1 MRGSFIAEAI
11 SRPVAETASQVR
23 LAVTFD
29 KRLNNSMKKIS
40 APEIFLLITLSIFGL
55 LAIWWLPVGAGYDE
69 ETHLVRVWE
78 MSSFDMLP
86 NNVGEAQ
93 EPFPTIYWDL
103 SYRRQFFV
111 RPVDANFWDEYGS
124 LPLDTWD
131 YEYGLTTRSVYSP
144 PLLLPQALVVRYAG
158 RSLGWA
164 ALPVFYLT
172 RLAGWLAYLVLV
184 WVAVRLIPYGKWI
197 LALLAV
203 SPVAIL
209 QAATISADS
218 ISNGIAFL
226 FIGGILAIAQNKE
239 IGWKKWWGILL
250 LVFILF
256 MAKVNLLFLILLL
269 ALISP
274 KRYQKKIMLPLLVV
288 LLVVLFLS
296 EVVGWSVLA
305 YPRLGTPPEG
315 TDPIGQVQFILT
327 HLPTALGVVFG
338 HALRTLGERL
348 RDWMAIYGY
357 NYWPVP
363 KVTYWLYAASLV
375 FALFVK
381 RDDETI
387 PAKRERWMLG
397 VLFSLGYIATIALM
411 YVTFTPVGAEDVIGV
426 QGRYFFVVLPL
437 LFLALFGVI
446 HHAEQGVYKRRGL
459 VLTTSL
465 TLGVLSLVAYSV
477 GGWLSYHVPCGSQ
490 YYQSGYCYQPRYKN
504 FLPEGNSSPVLTEDL
519 ILAQEFIPECD
530 GMTTLRFWVN
540 ENNVAQGGSVR
551 VSLTDLGGES
561 VYEENL
567 FTSNIVE
574 KGWQSISFDPF
585 WDSAERAYLLT
596 LTSSAPNSD
605 LKIAYSLR
613 PEYRDGKLYENG
625 EPVEEDLIFQY
636 GCVAGWE
643 KLRHNR

>member
-1 MRGSFIAEAI
+1 MKRISEEGSSRRPSRSIPEGVRRRG
-11 SRPVAETASQVR
+11 RR
-23 LAVTFD
+23 LE
-29 KRLNNSMKKIS
+29 LS

-78 MSSFDMLP
+78 MSTFDMLP

-111 RPVDANFWDEYGS
+111 RPVDTNFWDEYGS
-124 LPLDTWD
+124 LPLDAWD

-158 RSLGWA
+158 RSLGLA

-226 FIGGILAIAQNKE
+226 FIGGILAIAQHEE
-239 IGWKKWWGILL
+239 IDWKKWWGILL

-269 ALISP
+269 ALIPP

-288 LLVVLFLS
+288 LLVVLFLG

-315 TDPIGQVQFILT
+315 TDPVGQVKFILT

-338 HALRTLGERL
+338 HAFRTLGERL

-387 PAKRERWMLG
+387 PAKRERWTLG
-397 VLFSLGYIATIALM
+397 VLFALGYMATIALM
-411 YVTFTPVGAEDVIGV
+411 YVTFTPVGAQDVIGV
-426 QGRYFFVVLPL
+426 QGRYFFVVMPL
-437 LFLALFGVI
+437 LFLALFDI
-446 HHAEQGVYKRRGL
+446 KEFKPRIMLNAAL
-459 VLTTSL
+459 L
-465 TLGVLSLVAYSV
+465 LGTLSLVTYSI

-490 YYQSGYCYQPRYKN
+490 YYLSGYCYQPRYKN

-540 ENNVAQGGSVR
+540 ENDVAQDGNVH
-551 VSLTDLGGES
+551 VSLKDLVGES
-561 VYEENL
+561 IYEENML
-567 FTSNIVE
+567 TSNITE
-574 KGWQSISFDPF
+574 KGWQSIFFDPV

-596 LTSSAPNSD
+596 LTSSSQNSG
-605 LKIAYSLR
+605 LKLAYSLR
-613 PEYRDGKLYENG
+613 PEYRDGKLYESG

-643 KLRHNR
+643 RLRYDKRE